1 MNFSVSPWAGEFCQ
15 SLGGWKHIQTVE
27 AAQQLKFRLRY
38 QLQET
43 EGLSVPHGWTASWF
57 SHIFPSSV
65 LFPLFFPSAVCSYLF
80 LPHCSL
86 ITPLPFS
93 QSFLIRLFKFLK
105 PVSLFHNSWYAILQP
120 LPSPD
125 LIFTGFV
132 PHHNISFCPSYL
144 LSCPSLSLQI
154 NLSFFLFHYFS
165 PTFSSFFFY
174 QDEKLMKKFYLLL
187 DEFFPWTREMPPDL
201 YW

>member
-1 MNFSVSPWAGEFCQ
+1 MNFSVSQWAGEFFQ

-27 AAQQLKFRLRY
+27 AAQQLKFRLHY

-57 SHIFPSSV
+57 SHIFPSS
-65 LFPLFFPSAVCSYLF
+65 VCSYLF

-120 LPSPD
+120 LPSPN

-154 NLSFFLFHYFS
+154 NLSFFLFHCFS
-165 PTFSSFFFY
+165 PTFSFFFTRMRNWLLIY
-174 QDEKLMKKFYLLL
+174 FYLLL
-187 DEFFPWTREMPPDL
+187 DELFP
-201 YW
+201 

>member
-1 MNFSVSPWAGEFCQ
+1 MF
-15 SLGGWKHIQTVE
+15 
-27 AAQQLKFRLRY
+27 LRV
-38 QLQET
+38 
-43 EGLSVPHGWTASWF
+43 LSVARRLKTHPNCWSGSAVKVQTSLPAAGDWRIVCPSWLNGILIL
-57 SHIFPSSV
+57 SYLSQLCIIPS
-65 LFPLFFPSAVCSYLF
+65 FFFSAVCSYLF

-86 ITPLPFS
+86 ITPLPLS

-154 NLSFFLFHYFS
+154 NLSFFLFHCFS

-174 QDEKLMKKFYLLL
+174 QNEKLTLNIFFYLLL
-187 DEFFPWTREMPPDL
+187 DEFFP
-201 YW
+201 

>member
-1 MNFSVSPWAGEFCQ
+1 MSWRVFFFCR
-15 SLGGWKHIQTVE
+15 L
-27 AAQQLKFRLRY
+27 AAENTTKLLKQFKFRLHY

-43 EGLSVPHGWTASWF
+43 EGLSVPHGWTPSWF
-57 SHIFPSSV
+57 SHIFPSSLFFLSCSV
-65 LFPLFFPSAVCSYLF
+65 LFPLFFSAVCSYLF

-120 LPSPD
+120 LPSPN

-132 PHHNISFCPSYL
+132 PLHNISFCPSYL
-144 LSCPSLSLQI
+144 LSCPSPSLQI
-154 NLSFFLFHYFS
+154 NLSFFLFHCFS
-165 PTFSSFFFY
+165 ATFSFLFFLPGWEI
-174 QDEKLMKKFYLLL
+174 D
-187 DEFFPWTREMPPDL
+187 P
-201 YW
+201 